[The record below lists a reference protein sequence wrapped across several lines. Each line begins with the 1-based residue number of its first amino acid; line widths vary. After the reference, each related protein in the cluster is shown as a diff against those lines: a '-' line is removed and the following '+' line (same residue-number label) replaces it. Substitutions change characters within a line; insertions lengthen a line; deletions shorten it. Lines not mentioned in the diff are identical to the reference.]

1 MKHGRYKWQLD
12 LAQALI
18 ADALGKEWGRTEAE
32 RGEKARP
39 WWSRKVEWY
48 PCDCKGCFH
57 CAAQM
62 TTGLTSPQQQASTG
76 IFRFFTSDT
85 DFDPVPTVVPWNIRR
100 EVNAERSTVF
110 LSPLSARDEMV
121 LSRTSR
127 GRRG

>member
-1 MKHGRYKWQLD
+1 MFCIHSQQEGFSEKYKKHGRYKWQLD

-62 TTGLTSPQQQASTG
+62 TTGLTSPQASGTK
-76 IFRFFTSDT
+76 
-85 DFDPVPTVVPWNIRR
+85 RR
-100 EVNAERSTVF
+100 RS
-110 LSPLSARDEMV
+110 SSGPPAPRKGRV
-121 LSRTSR
+121 LSTARTL
-127 GRRG
+127 